1 MTRNSLTWELSLCR
15 ATAIFEFILAETDD
29 QPDIRHYD
37 FGKPVIDFTVCG
49 EGTIWVL
56 LDADFP
62 EGSDVAD
69 ERPRKLVQAVQW
81 SIDQVCIILQ
91 N

>member
-1 MTRNSLTWELSLCR
+1 M
-15 ATAIFEFILAETDD
+15 AETHN

-62 EGSDVAD
+62 GESSAGD
-69 ERPRKLVQAVQW
+69 ERSRNLVQAVQW
-81 SIDQVCIILQ
+81 SIDQVCTKLR
-91 N
+91 NYCDVH